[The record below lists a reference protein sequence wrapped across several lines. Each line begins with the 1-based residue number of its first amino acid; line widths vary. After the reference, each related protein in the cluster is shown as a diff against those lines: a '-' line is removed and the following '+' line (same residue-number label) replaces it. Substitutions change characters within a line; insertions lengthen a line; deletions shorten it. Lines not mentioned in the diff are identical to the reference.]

1 VTQQPL
7 EGSLEGRVGLRLDR
21 AMRLRLDRYAREG
34 ARARA
39 LSLADYAN
47 LVRDD
52 DVARQ
57 DLVDRLVVPTTSFF
71 RHPEQFEALRR
82 MLADWPDP
90 VTIWSAGCSSGQET
104 YSLAILLRESGRP
117 GWRVVASDVSTEAVE
132 HTAAGIYEQR
142 ELGGLSAERRR
153 RHLEPKEGSW
163 QVAGD
168 LRERVTVVH
177 HNLATQDPPREAR
190 GAVAVFCR
198 NVLIYFGPEAQR
210 AFLDGLISRLPGLEV
225 LFLGATESLWGVTDR
240 FVPVSLGHAYVYRP
254 AGPQAPKAGPQVP
267 KAGLPAGSRTPRA
280 GIPATARRDV
290 PAPLPMRRGRAPV
303 ERAASAYMAEGEVAL
318 AAGDPRAAAA
328 AFRKACYLD
337 ADDPLAHLH
346 LGLAL
351 EAAGDGDSRRAFA
364 AARAALVGRG
374 TAAVESEL
382 KGFRAGELLR
392 LIEHRLDA

>member
-1 VTQQPL
+1 
-7 EGSLEGRVGLRLDR
+7 
-21 AMRLRLDRYAREG
+21 MRLRLDRYARDA

-39 LSLADYAN
+39 LSLVDYAN

-52 DVARQ
+52 DSARQ

-82 MLADWPDP
+82 MLPDWPDRL
-90 VTIWSAGCSSGQET
+90 TIWSAGCSSGQET
-104 YSLAILLRESGRP
+104 YSLAILLQESGRP

-142 ELGGLSAERRR
+142 ELGGLSAERRH
-153 RHLEPKEGSW
+153 RHLERREGRW

-190 GAVAVFCR
+190 AAVAVFCR
-198 NVLIYFGPEAQR
+198 NVLIYFGAEAQR
-210 AFLDGLISRLPGLEV
+210 AFLDGLVSRLPGLEV

-240 FVPVSLGHAYVYRP
+240 FLPVSLGQAYAYRP
-254 AGPQAPKAGPQVP
+254 AGVQTAKAGRPD
-267 KAGLPAGSRTPRA
+267 GPAIPRA
-280 GIPATARRDV
+280 GVPARARRSV
-290 PAPLPMRRGRAPV
+290 PPPLPIRRGMAPAGQ
-303 ERAASAYMAEGEVAL
+303 AASAYMAEGEVAM
-318 AAGDPRAAAA
+318 AAGDPRTAAA

-337 ADDPLAHLH
+337 AGDPLAHLH

-351 EAAGDGDSRRAFA
+351 EAAGDGDARRAFA

-382 KGFRAGELLR
+382 KGFRAGELLS
-392 LIEHRLDA
+392 LIEHRLDD